1 MRYRRLGDAV
11 MISFVRAVSA
21 LLVAAFAWPAFAE
34 PAAKET
40 GPAMWV
46 ISDAD
51 TRIYLFG
58 TVHLLPKGVTW
69 ETAAFRKAM
78 AETAVTAIETDSESA
93 YAKASIGA
101 MLREHGLNPSWQTLR
116 GILGAERYAKLAEVA
131 KRYGVPLDRMQSYRP
146 WLAMTM
152 FSVEVMNANGFSRD
166 LGVERIVIAAAKA
179 ERDKIFTM
187 ETPEAQIKALATMD
201 APEMLDSIDVT
212 LASLS
217 DFKAKMDPLLTA
229 WRTGD
234 VAALDKLSSQD
245 MRHMAPA
252 AYRALLVN
260 RNANWVERLDG
271 WMRGKGTYFV
281 AVGAAHLV
289 GPDSVLAMLEKRGVK
304 ATRVQ

>member
-1 MRYRRLGDAV
+1 
-11 MISFVRAVSA
+11 
-21 LLVAAFAWPAFAE
+21 
-34 PAAKET
+34 
-40 GPAMWV
+40 MWV
-46 ISDAD
+46 VSDGD

-58 TVHLLPKGVTW
+58 TVHLLPKGVAW

-78 AETAVTAIETDSESA
+78 AETQVTAIETDSDSA
-93 YAKASIGA
+93 YAKATIGA
-101 MLREHGLNPSWQTLR
+101 MLQEHGLNPSWQTLR
-116 GILGAERYAKLAEVA
+116 GVLGAERYAKLAELA
-131 KRYGVPLDRMQSYRP
+131 KRHRVPLERMDSYRP

-201 APEMLDSIDVT
+201 APEMLDNFDVQI
-212 LASLS
+212 ASLG

-234 VAALDKLSSQD
+234 VAGLDKRASAD
-245 MRHMAPA
+245 MREMAPA

-260 RNANWVERLDG
+260 RNANWVERLEG
-271 WMRGKGTYFV
+271 WMRGKGTNYFV

-289 GPDSVLAMLEKRGVK
+289 GPDSVLAMLEKRGIK

>member
-1 MRYRRLGDAV
+1 MT
-11 MISFVRAVSA
+11 SFVRTAFA
-21 LLVAAFAWPAFAE
+21 LLFAAFAWPALAE

-46 ISDAD
+46 VSDDD

-78 AETAVTAIETDSESA
+78 AETQVTAIETDTESA
-93 YAKASIGA
+93 YSRATVSA
-101 MLREHGLNPSWQTLR
+101 MVYEHGLNPSWQTLR
-116 GILGAERYAKLAEVA
+116 GVLGAERYTKLAEVA
-131 KRYGVPLDRMQSYRP
+131 KRYHLPLERMQTYRP
-146 WLAMTM
+146 WLALTM

-166 LGVERIVIAAAKA
+166 LGVERVVITAAKA

-201 APEMLDSIDVT
+201 GPETLDNFDVQI
-212 LASLS
+212 ASLV
-217 DFKAKMDPLLTA
+217 DFKAKMDPLLAA
-229 WRTGD
+229 WRTGN
-234 VAALDKLSSQD
+234 VSELDKRASAD
-245 MRHMAPA
+245 MREMAPA

-260 RNANWVERLDG
+260 RNANWVERLQG
-271 WMRGKGTYFV
+271 WMRGKGTNYFV

-289 GPDSVLAMLEKRGVK
+289 GPDSVLAMLEKRGIK